1 MVDWSARM
9 LGLPDKF
16 LLKNSGGGIINN
28 SATES
33 MFVSVHAAKF
43 KKMKELAIEGNN
55 PAVLRFVGYFG
66 EGSHISS
73 HRGLAVKD
81 IYYKRAVPYVY
92 VAEKRNYELD
102 FGKLREMVEQ
112 DEKEGLIP
120 FWFGGSWGNTFSGA
134 VDVNQEILQ
143 FCKDHGIWVN
153 LDASF
158 LGSTWVC
165 EQYRPKDSTLA
176 HVDSMTINFTKLL
189 LNGTGGSLFFIGDKQ
204 ILNEAFGAKTL
215 QFSFFKNHFT

>member
-1 MVDWSARM
+1 MMD
-9 LGLPDKF
+9 LPEKF

-43 KKMKELAIEGNN
+43 KKMKELGIQGNN
-55 PAVLRFVGYFG
+55 PDVLRFVGYFG
-66 EGSHISS
+66 EGCHVASQ
-73 HRGLAVKD
+73 RGLANKD
-81 IYYKRAVPYVY
+81 IYYKRSVPYVY
-92 VAEKRNYELD
+92 VPEKRNYQLD
-102 FGKLREMVEQ
+102 FAKFKEIVEV

-134 VDVNQEILQ
+134 IDVNQEILQ
-143 FCKDHGIWVN
+143 FCKDKGMWVN

-158 LGSTWVC
+158 LGSTWIC
-165 EQYRPKDSTLA
+165 EQYRPKDSTLTY
-176 HVDSMTINFTKLL
+176 VDSMTINFTKLL

-204 ILNEAFGAKTL
+204 ILN
-215 QFSFFKNHFT
+215 